1 MRDADGGY
9 AAARTLQPAA
19 KQRGAIARRRRV
31 WSSINSFTPARFEP
45 FLPLLSRGNKV
56 TRPHSLHKHP
66 SIENWMHPLSLQ
78 NHLLQSH
85 VQILDILPTFFGK
98 LSP

>member
-1 MRDADGGY
+1 MRLPAH
-9 AAARTLQPAA
+9 LQPAA

-31 WSSINSFTPARFEP
+31 WSSINSFTPARFRP
-45 FLPLLSRGNKV
+45 LLPLQSRSPTLANKV
-56 TRPHSLHKHP
+56 TRPHSLHKPP
-66 SIENWMHPLSLQ
+66 SIENMMHPLASQ
-78 NHLLQSH
+78 NRLLQSH